1 MRIVTTE
8 VNSVNGKVML
18 SDLEELD
25 FFFFLSDPLGHEAH
39 SLPAAQET
47 QRL

>member
-1 MRIVTTE
+1 MRRVTTE
-8 VNSVNGKVML
+8 VQSANGKVML

-25 FFFFLSDPLGHEAH
+25 FSFLSDPLGREEH
-39 SLPAAQET
+39 SLPSAQET